1 MAKYKIWV
9 DEQNSQP
16 RIANSK
22 NEAIKIF
29 DEETKRANELYGWEC
44 MTVAEMMEEEAIEFD
59 DLITMCDFVYC
70 EKIEN

>member
-9 DEQNSQP
+9 DEQNSTP

-22 NEAIKIF
+22 DEAMKIF
-29 DEETKRANELYGWEC
+29 DEETKRANEMYNVNC
-44 MTVAEMMEEEAIEFD
+44 MTIAEMVEEEAIEFD

-70 EKIEN
+70 EKIKD